1 MAKPFNF
8 VSLTKDGQFGT
19 LLRPLCHF
27 WEPLQNESMNDPFF
41 RMKLVTVF
49 YQRNASTPP
58 GLVDKL
64 TRQPVAWEAVQLLN
78 ITALDMLEIVLLI

>member
-8 VSLTKDGQFGT
+8 VSLTKDSQFRT

-64 TRQPVAWEAVQLLN
+64 TQQPVAWEAAQLLN
-78 ITALDMLEIVLLI
+78 ILLLICLK